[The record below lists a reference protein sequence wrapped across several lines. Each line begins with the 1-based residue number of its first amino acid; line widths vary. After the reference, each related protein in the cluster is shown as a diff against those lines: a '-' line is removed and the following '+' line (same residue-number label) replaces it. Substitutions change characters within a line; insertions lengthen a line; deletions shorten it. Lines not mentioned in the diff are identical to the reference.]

1 MPRVACE
8 VGDDPHGMARLVC
21 RANAGEAEA
30 AFLVGALHADGV
42 HLPYDLRLAEH
53 YLSIAAG
60 KGVMEAQHK
69 LGLVL
74 LWSESEALDRVP
86 RALDWLAEAASEGH
100 AMSAVVLGKLHEE
113 GLYGVPRDLCTARSW
128 YRKGAELG
136 LAPPDDVM
144 MRLTAK
150 IGQDPP
156 CG

>member
-1 MPRVACE
+1 
-8 VGDDPHGMARLVC
+8 
-21 RANAGEAEA
+21 
-30 AFLVGALHADGV
+30 
-42 HLPYDLRLAEH
+42 
-53 YLSIAAG
+53 
-60 KGVMEAQHK
+60 AQHK

-128 YRKGAELG
+128 YRKGADLG

-150 IGQDPP
+150 IGQNPP
-156 CG
+156 CR